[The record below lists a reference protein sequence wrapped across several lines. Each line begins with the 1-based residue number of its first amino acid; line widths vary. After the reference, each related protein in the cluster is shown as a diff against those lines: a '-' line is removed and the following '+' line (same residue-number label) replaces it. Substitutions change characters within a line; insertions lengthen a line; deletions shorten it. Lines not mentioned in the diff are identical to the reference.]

1 MTLEDTMGLL
11 AEIEERLKDNSM
23 TKEEAKEL
31 LEDVQRV
38 VEIEDAAVDVAMKG
52 LVIKGLANLMK
63 LV

>member
-31 LEDVQRV
+31 LEDVQRA